1 MASATMTTTTTT
13 TTEKPKVVIVG
24 AGLGGLI
31 LGVLLERCD
40 IPYSIIEKATVV
52 KPLGSALTVGST
64 LIPLFEQ
71 LGIAE
76 ELYRVGKPW
85 THYYTYSESKEL
97 ILAADFTLAQGLT
110 GYKQYAIGRPAL
122 YDLLFN
128 QIPSHKIHFGK
139 RVTSINDTGDSVEV
153 KTAEGSTYEGD
164 ILVGADGAYSVVR
177 QQLYETLLKESKLPA
192 SDQEELPFGCI
203 CLVGQTRPLDP
214 EEFPVLKE
222 PVAEFKATLG
232 DDNAYSW
239 ITFTTAYNSICWMVM
254 LHLEKVTN
262 RSTYNDKKNRTS
274 ENLEW
279 ESHAEATKAMCN
291 ETRHFPLQ
299 FGDGTLTMGDMFD
312 RTDPDLISKV
322 MLEEKVFETWHS
334 GRTVLLGDA
343 CHKLHPSGGRG
354 AVTSMHDALA
364 LANLLYALPPNPTTS
379 DIHTLFSEYR
389 SERYPVVQA
398 TFKNS
403 QMMRKGTDKSLF
415 ATFYRLMLKHL
426 PTWLWKKFI
435 ERTVVDR
442 PQAGFLEQVPTKGTV
457 VPSVSPSALKA
468 RAVYAQKKA

>member
-1 MASATMTTTTTT
+1 MASETT

-24 AGLGGLI
+24 AGLGGLM
-31 LGVLLERCD
+31 LGTLLERCN
-40 IPYSIIEKATVV
+40 IPYVIVEKAAFV

-139 RVTSINDTGDSVEV
+139 QVTSIKDNGNNVEV
-153 KTAEGSTYEGD
+153 KTAEGSNYEGD
-164 ILVGADGAYSVVR
+164 ILIGADGAYSMVR
-177 QQLYETLLKESKLPA
+177 RQLYETLLKEGKLPA
-192 SDQEELPFGCI
+192 SDQEELPFSCV

-222 PVAEFKATLG
+222 PVAQFKSTLG
-232 DDNAYSW
+232 NNNAYSW
-239 ITFTTAYNSICWMVM
+239 ITFTTSYNSICWMVM
-254 LHLEKVTN
+254 LHLENVSN

-274 ENLEW
+274 DNLEW
-279 ESHAEATKAMCN
+279 ESHAAAAKAMCD

-299 FGDGTLTMGDMFD
+299 FGDGTLTMGDMYD
-312 RTDPDLISKV
+312 RTDQDLISKV

-354 AVTSMHDALA
+354 AVTSMHGAVA

-403 QMMRKGTDKSLF
+403 QMMSKATDKGIF
-415 ATFYRLMLKHL
+415 AACTRFLLKHM
-426 PTWLWKKFI
+426 PTWLWSKFI
-435 ERTVVDR
+435 QRTVVDR
-442 PQAGFLEQVPTKGTV
+442 PQVGFLEQVPTKGTV

-468 RAVYAQKKA
+468 RAVYEQKKA